1 MVSVR
6 YSVNSFCETEQTR
19 LVAFVTL
26 TQNKISKTEDYGQRS
41 ASWQTG
47 FIFAPRF
54 VSSVVSSSACLCMV
68 FVSVSDNVLPDDT
81 LQCYINTTT
90 EAEDKST
97 FNSLVIVDDSVE
109 SVSNGEH
116 SAFFEL

>member
-26 TQNKISKTEDYGQRS
+26 TQNKISKTEDYG
-41 ASWQTG
+41 QTG